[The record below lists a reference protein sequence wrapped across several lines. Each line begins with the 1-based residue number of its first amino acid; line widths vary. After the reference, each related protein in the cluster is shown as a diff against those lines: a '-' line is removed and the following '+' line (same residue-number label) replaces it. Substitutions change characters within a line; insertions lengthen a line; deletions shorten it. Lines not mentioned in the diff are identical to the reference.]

1 MGRLPA
7 CVLPAPRRPDVL
19 EHFLLVVVAMAE
31 RKSLLSI
38 FRRPDAGNLSAVA
51 PAFARAKAD
60 VPAPWVPPEPA
71 ASNPAAAKHDPE
83 IIKPPLPGPWVPPAI
98 PETPMRRPRLV
109 YAVDATASRAAAWE
123 AAKKLQDKLF
133 AAVPGELDVCLA
145 VHGGNEVHT
154 FTAFTADAGELRKL
168 AARIRCR
175 AGYTRLLDIL
185 ARSLKTGA
193 SIVVYIGDVFEESE
207 RKALHLAKLLKRNK
221 TRVIVLHDRDGQDAD
236 VEVFHAIAEITGGA
250 VLPFDPSSLERL
262 GELLEAVAVL
272 AVGGVELVEEKRP
285 SMPAAGLLL
294 EHLGH
299 KRIGG

>member
-1 MGRLPA
+1 MVGWLPA
-7 CVLPAPRRPDVL
+7 RVLPAPRRPVVL

-38 FRRPDAGNLSAVA
+38 FRRPDAG
-51 PAFARAKAD
+51 D
-60 VPAPWVPPEPA
+60 VPAPWVPPELP
-71 ASNPAAAKHDPE
+71 ASNHVPTTAQRDPE
-83 IIKPPLPGPWVPPAI
+83 IIKPPASGPWVPAT
-98 PETPMRRPRLV
+98 ETPARRPRLV
-109 YAVDATASRAAAWE
+109 YAVDATASRSAAWE

-145 VHGGNEVHT
+145 VHGGNQVHT
-154 FTAFTADAGELRKL
+154 FTSFTADAMELRKL

-185 ARSLKTGA
+185 ARSLKTRA
-193 SIVVYIGDVFEESE
+193 STVVYIGDVFEESE
-207 RKALHLAKLLKRNK
+207 RKALHLARLLKRNK
-221 TRVIVLHDRDGQDAD
+221 TRVIILHDRDGQDAD

-294 EHLGH
+294 EHLGR
-299 KRIGG
+299 KRIGGN